1 MPKPARS
8 AGAPLVSRISALA
21 ETLPAGG
28 GGTGDRL
35 RAEQVRLLYANS
47 TVAAGVTVFVSS
59 VLCYLQWAVIPRT
72 TLLEWLV
79 YMIMVAAARFLLAG
93 AYFRVRP
100 NCRQTRW
107 WSIAFTLAAGLSA
120 AGWGAA
126 GIWFYPEAHLTNQV
140 LLVFVLGGM
149 MLGAGAILAARAEA
163 FFSFLLLV
171 GVPTSLR
178 FLLQGEAFHL
188 AMGTLLLLFTGAT
201 LITTWHIHS
210 TLRTSLLLRFEN
222 DDLMT
227 ALEQTKDSLEVLNQQ
242 LEQRVQ
248 QRTAELGQ
256 AVVHLRKEIE
266 ERQRAEE
273 ERAGLEA
280 KLRQAQKLEA
290 LGLLAGGIAH
300 DFNNLL
306 TSIAG
311 YTTLVRDALP
321 EHAEAAHHLEEVLN
335 ASTRAA
341 TLVRKLLLFS
351 RRHDH
356 KPILASVSEIVNG
369 ALEVVRASLPPRILF
384 RETIHPECGCLFADP
399 DLIQQIV
406 LNLCA
411 NSREAMARRGGLLE
425 VTLEPFHGAPS
436 ARGQKELPDGFYAC
450 LTVRDT
456 GPGIAPENAD
466 RLFEPFFSTKPRAK
480 GAGLGLSVV
489 HGIVETYG
497 GLVTFESTPPYGA
510 AFFVFLPV
518 QPGRPNVPEEAAE
531 PPKTAGQRILLVDDE
546 EPIARL
552 AALLLRRL
560 GHTVSSTTS
569 SVKALALFKKD
580 AGLFDLVITDLTMP
594 QMSGTELIH
603 QLQQIRSDIPIIL
616 MSGFNDASITTAGSA
631 SLGITAFLAKPFSTA
646 GLAEAIR
653 TVLQRK
659 GDLPDNVQ
667 DSGMERPQNRTSPSR

>member
-1 MPKPARS
+1 
-8 AGAPLVSRISALA
+8 
-21 ETLPAGG
+21 
-28 GGTGDRL
+28 
-35 RAEQVRLLYANS
+35 
-47 TVAAGVTVFVSS
+47 
-59 VLCYLQWAVIPRT
+59 
-72 TLLEWLV
+72 
-79 YMIMVAAARFLLAG
+79 
-93 AYFRVRP
+93 
-100 NCRQTRW
+100 
-107 WSIAFTLAAGLSA
+107 LSA

-126 GIWFYPEAHLTNQV
+126 GVWLYPEAHLTNQV

-149 MLGAGAILAARAEA
+149 MLGAGAILAARPEA

-171 GVPTSLR
+171 GIPASAR
-178 FLLQGEAFHL
+178 FLLQGETFHV
-188 AMGTLLLLFTGAT
+188 AMGTLLLLFTAAT
-201 LITTWHIHS
+201 LITTWHIYS
-210 TLRTSLLLRFEN
+210 TLRTSLVLRFEN
-222 DDLMT
+222 DDLVAELAKVM
-227 ALEQTKDSLEVLNQQ
+227 DCLEVLNQQ

-248 QRTAELGQ
+248 HRTAELDQ
-256 AVVHLRKEIE
+256 AVTHLRKEIA
-266 ERQRAEE
+266 ERQRAEK
-273 ERAGLEA
+273 ERADLEA

-290 LGLLAGGIAH
+290 LGVLAGGIAH

-321 EHAEAAHHLEEVLN
+321 VDVEAARHLEEVLK

-351 RRHDH
+351 CKHED
-356 KPILASVSEIVNG
+356 KPALVSVSEIVNG
-369 ALEVVRASLPPRILF
+369 TLEVVRASLPTRILF
-384 RETIHPECGCLFADP
+384 REKIHPECGSIFADP

-406 LNLCA
+406 INLCA

-425 VTLEPFHGAPS
+425 VTLEPFHGSPS
-436 ARGQKELPDGFYAC
+436 ASGQQELPDGVYAC

-489 HGIVETYG
+489 HGIVTTYG

-518 QPGRPNVPEEAAE
+518 QPGRPKVPEEVSE
-531 PPKTAGQRILLVDDE
+531 PPATASQRILLVDDE

-552 AALLLRRL
+552 AAVLLRRL

-580 AGLFDLVITDLTMP
+580 PGSFDFVITDLTMP
-594 QMSGTELIH
+594 QMNGKELIH
-603 QLQQIRSDIPIIL
+603 QLRQIRSDIPIIM
-616 MSGFNDASITTAGSA
+616 MSGFNDPSITMEGATG
-631 SLGITAFLAKPFSTA
+631 LGIASFVAKPFSPA
-646 GLAEAIR
+646 ELADAIR

-659 GDLPDNVQ
+659 SDLPAI
-667 DSGMERPQNRTSPSR
+667 G